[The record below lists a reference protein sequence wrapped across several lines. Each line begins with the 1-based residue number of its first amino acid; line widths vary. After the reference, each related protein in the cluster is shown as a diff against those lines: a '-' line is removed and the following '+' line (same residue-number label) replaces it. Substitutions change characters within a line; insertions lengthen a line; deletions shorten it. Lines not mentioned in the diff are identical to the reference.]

1 MKIQTMLKNISQ
13 NISRNISKDM
23 NFCKIIVVIVLF
35 FLLLYLGYFYYQ
47 NLTILEP
54 FCNDCRISP
63 DLGSTKNI
71 GNFLDSRD
79 NKSLSQS
86 ILSTRCTNVPVGTD
100 SSYIF
105 CPFTNNCSLPV
116 YPGKSYSNNSNF
128 ENQKCI
134 VDNSCCN
141 TDFYNNNYY
150 LDNNGI
156 KHPGLVFEVGSDQSV
171 SVASGTPLFGGN
183 STANN
188 NNYIEVSYNI
198 MSYMPVIKD
207 SGGYFPKLLGRNYHT
222 TITNNT
228 DLNITSNSN
237 KYIDCE
243 GNLMSSTNR
252 NLPIFYTNSNIL
264 TTPEELWCLQAENQQ
279 LCKKNSNSILVPNA
293 GYNL

>member
-207 SGGYFPKLLGRNYHT
+207 SGGYFPKLFVAFMKHIIRY
-222 TITNNT
+222 NT
-228 DLNITSNSN
+228 
-237 KYIDCE
+237 
-243 GNLMSSTNR
+243 G
-252 NLPIFYTNSNIL
+252 
-264 TTPEELWCLQAENQQ
+264 
-279 LCKKNSNSILVPNA
+279 KKIK
-293 GYNL
+293 